1 MQLAHLI
8 AALVLALLP
17 GGQTHPTAGRQ
28 EFVGSTPC
36 DAEPR
41 RFFGISGTVPCERIT
56 WQLAL
61 AEKQDRSTFSLQ
73 IVYGMRGDAGRG
85 IRNAKDAHF
94 EPVPAAF
101 PSAAGVF
108 EGRTPCREVAGRLN
122 PFRIGSDCMKLKWK
136 LTLHQDAVTGA
147 PTRYVLEGTAYRSA
161 PRMGTWAVLR
171 KRSDP
176 GRIVYV
182 LDPGDTQR
190 SLSFV
195 RADHNILLFA
205 GEDGSPL
212 VGDGYFS
219 YTLNRV
225 AGSSSAP
232 GYVR

>member
-1 MQLAHLI
+1 M
-8 AALVLALLP
+8 
-17 GGQTHPTAGRQ
+17 
-28 EFVGSTPC
+28 
-36 DAEPR
+36 
-41 RFFGISGTVPCERIT
+41 
-56 WQLAL
+56 
-61 AEKQDRSTFSLQ
+61 
-73 IVYGMRGDAGRG
+73 
-85 IRNAKDAHF
+85 
-94 EPVPAAF
+94 
-101 PSAAGVF
+101 
-108 EGRTPCREVAGRLN
+108 
-122 PFRIGSDCMKLKWK
+122 
-136 LTLHQDAVTGA
+136 TGA

-161 PRMGTWAVLR
+161 PRTGTWAVLR
-171 KRSDP
+171 EKNDAE
-176 GRIVYV
+176 RIVYV